1 MQHAAAADEG
11 VRDIGRCRRR
21 LMLSAAAAAAAV
33 FVCGFWHV
41 DTGMRRLWQ
50 RLTESVAS
58 VGAAPAFFF
67 YRSLSICLL
76 HKVTQSVFVSLYSCM
91 CAYAC
96 VCACVSMCQ
105 ASATSTCGMQRVLLR
120 CGRF

>member
-1 MQHAAAADEG
+1 MHACLFVSVCACINFIDAALWRAQIEELSERERECSRTMQHDAAADEG
-11 VRDIGRCRRR
+11 VRDIGRCRRQ

-58 VGAAPAFFF
+58 VGAAPAFFLPF
-67 YRSLSICLL
+67 PFNLPL
-76 HKVTQSVFVSLYSCM
+76 
-91 CAYAC
+91 A
-96 VCACVSMCQ
+96 
-105 ASATSTCGMQRVLLR
+105 
-120 CGRF
+120 